1 MEDRNRERKLVGREK
16 KRAGWRGDRRKK
28 KQRRR
33 KRGEGGLAEKREKQ
47 MSKGRK
53 QRSFQNL
60 AGRGG
65 SEGGKISELHRGGV
79 LSGTSIIDF

>member
-1 MEDRNRERKLVGREK
+1 MMTLLTTPGFQLKEAARLDGEK
-16 KRAGWRGDRRKK
+16 
-28 KQRRR
+28 QMRR

-65 SEGGKISELHRGGV
+65 SEGCKISELHRGGV

>member
-1 MEDRNRERKLVGREK
+1 MMTLLTTPGFQLKEAARLDGEK
-16 KRAGWRGDRRKK
+16 
-28 KQRRR
+28 QMRR

>member
-1 MEDRNRERKLVGREK
+1 MMTLLTTPGFQLKEAARLDGE
-16 KRAGWRGDRRKK
+16 

-65 SEGGKISELHRGGV
+65 SEGGKISELHRGGM